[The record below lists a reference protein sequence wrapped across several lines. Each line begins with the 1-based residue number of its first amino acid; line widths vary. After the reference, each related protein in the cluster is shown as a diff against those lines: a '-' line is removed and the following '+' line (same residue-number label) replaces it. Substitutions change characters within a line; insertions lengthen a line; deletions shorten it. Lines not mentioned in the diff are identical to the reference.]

1 MGECFGLF
9 FLIATSLIGI
19 FALIG
24 QLLSRWLKDQDVF
37 GDRVV
42 LTMCGHVENAEFLM
56 RRCIWLGFDE
66 ICVVDAGMDEETAA
80 IVTCFKKRHSRIT
93 VQTG

>member
-19 FALIG
+19 FSLIG
-24 QLLSRWLKDQDVF
+24 RLFSAWLK
-37 GDRVV
+37 GEKTLRERVI
-42 LTMCGHVENAEFLM
+42 LTMQGHVESAEFLL

-66 ICVVDAGMDEETAA
+66 IWVINAGMDEETAA
-80 IVTCFKKRHSRIT
+80 IVTYFQKRHSCIT
-93 VQTG
+93 VKNG